1 MGRLSLRT
9 CVWLA
14 ATLVLGL
21 RLTLLDAQTCPGC
34 YARQYVPDLPMT
46 GNGTCPGSSGGTE
59 YNYIVDYSTFPGG
72 TLVDFVEAAAE
83 QASRAWNNTSG
94 PCNCLFEGTI
104 SSWDIDIVADTRLKQ
119 KVCARRMW
127 PTEGPS
133 HRIISISTG
142 TRCLA
147 T

>member
-59 YNYIVDYSTFPGG
+59 YNYIVDSELLISCRDCSG
-72 TLVDFVEAAAE
+72 
-83 QASRAWNNTSG
+83 NTEIELT
-94 PCNCLFEGTI
+94 PE
-104 SSWDIDIVADTRLKQ
+104 
-119 KVCARRMW
+119 
-127 PTEGPS
+127 
-133 HRIISISTG
+133 
-142 TRCLA
+142 
-147 T
+147 